1 MLLFTYTNLHN
12 LPLLKINRSGYSSA
26 VASSNLYHAIENTA
40 NLYAG
45 KALCI
50 RWYNTQHSH
59 EALRAKNSHQIL
71 YGMKKNSYT
80 LVSRVPCIFLAYTL
94 AQRLVHVAYRLG
106 KFVKT
111 SVSNDFISWINRD

>member
-71 YGMKKNSYT
+71 YGMEKIVIHWF
-80 LVSRVPCIFLAYTL
+80 LVS
-94 AQRLVHVAYRLG
+94 LV
-106 KFVKT
+106 F
-111 SVSNDFISWINRD
+111 SWHTHSPKGSYMSLTV